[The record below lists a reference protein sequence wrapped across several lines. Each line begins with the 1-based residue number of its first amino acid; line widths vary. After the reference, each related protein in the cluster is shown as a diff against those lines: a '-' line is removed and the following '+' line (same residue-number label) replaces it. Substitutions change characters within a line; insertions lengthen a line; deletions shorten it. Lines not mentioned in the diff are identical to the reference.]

1 MNKNEIYIKAI
12 NLGLLGDIKVGKTS
26 ICNSFMKKDF
36 SEDIPETIGNEKIK
50 IKFNLNNGNEIKLI
64 IHDTSGQ
71 ERFRKI
77 SLSPINYIQGLI
89 LVFDVTNKSS
99 FKNLD
104 LWLEDIKRIIRGDL
118 IILLGNK
125 VDIPKEQWEV
135 TTDEAKAFAEKYKL
149 VYFETSAKTK
159 QGINEAFSYIANE
172 AYKKFDKI
180 NNDNIEINEHF
191 TGTTPCIPNHRIN
204 RGKIK
209 KK

>member
-1 MNKNEIYIKAI
+1 M
-12 NLGLLGDIKVGKTS
+12 
-26 ICNSFMKKDF
+26 
-36 SEDIPETIGNEKIK
+36 
-50 IKFNLNNGNEIKLI
+50 NNGNEIKLI

-77 SLSPINYIQGLI
+77 SLSPINYLQGLI

-99 FKNLD
+99 FKNLE

-172 AYKKFDKI
+172 AYKKFEKI
-180 NNDNIEINEHF
+180 NNNDNIEINEHF
-191 TGTTPCIPNHRIN
+191 TGTTPCIPNHRAN
-204 RGKIK
+204 RNKKIK
-209 KK
+209 K